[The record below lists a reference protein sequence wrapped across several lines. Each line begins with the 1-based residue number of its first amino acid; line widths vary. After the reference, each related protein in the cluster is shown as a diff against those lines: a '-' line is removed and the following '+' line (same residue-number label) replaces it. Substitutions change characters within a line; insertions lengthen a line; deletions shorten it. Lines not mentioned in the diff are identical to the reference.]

1 MSILDNKR
9 VCKILKRLQ
18 STSEPISGEKLA
30 FELGVTSRTVRSDI
44 KKLSEYL
51 KEYGARVTHYRCWI

>member
-9 VCKILKRLQ
+9 VCKILKKLQ
-18 STSEPISGEKLA
+18 SASEPISGETLA

-51 KEYGARVTHYRCWI
+51 K